1 MAPEH
6 PDVLRLA
13 AGTEHEEAVRDYV
26 NRGADASPREERGG
40 HRAQE
45 DRRAARA
52 APSST
57 RSTASGSRCTS
68 PTTC

>member
-26 NRGADASPREERGG
+26 NHALTETARSAATPTARRPASSS
-40 HRAQE
+40 
-45 DRRAARA
+45 AARR
-52 APSST
+52 ST